1 MRPGKVY
8 LVGAGPGDI
17 GLATL
22 KAVHC
27 LQIADVIVYD
37 QLANP
42 ELLSFASKGAE
53 LVFAGKYASN
63 HVLFQDEIN
72 RLILQRARQGKIVVR
87 LKGGDPLL
95 FGRGAEE
102 ALVLAKAKVAFEVVP
117 GVSSAYSVPAYAG
130 IPVTYRNISSRLN
143 IVTGHETPDK
153 GKATIPWKKLL
164 DKNAT
169 LVVLMGFGNLEKIVR
184 EVGIS
189 AEALATPV
197 AVISNGTRFNQLV
210 VTGKLSNIVSKVKAS
225 GMKPPAIIVI
235 GQVVALRQ
243 KLDWFKPVLP
253 LQGKN
258 ILVTRPEHQASA
270 LTELLERYGAHV
282 EAVPLIRVVPSD
294 DTTRIKAVLKGFSD
308 YAWIIFTSANGVD
321 IFLKMYRAGKYDKAE
336 LKRKK
341 FAAIGQKTADQLE
354 KNGLPVSLVPK
365 DFVQEALA
373 DVIIKGVARK
383 SSRILLVHAAGSRPV
398 LEQRLKSS
406 GIQLDTLDLY
416 RAEPLTKNHDRVREL
431 FAQGKVDAVMLTSSS
446 CVDSFTSI
454 FSKEK
459 LKQLT
464 KKTVVAAIGPISAAS
479 ARKAGLDVTVES
491 REYTIEGVTNA
502 LVEHYLGSQGE
513 KA

>member
-42 ELLSFASKGAE
+42 ELLSFAGKGAE
-53 LVFAGKYASN
+53 LIFAGKYASN
-63 HVLFQDEIN
+63 HVLFQDQIN
-72 RLILQRARQGKIVVR
+72 RLILQKARQGKVVVR

-153 GKATIPWKKLL
+153 GKATIPWKNLL

-169 LVVLMGFGNLEKIVR
+169 LVILMGFGNLEKIVG
-184 EVGIS
+184 EVGTS
-189 AEALATPV
+189 PEALTTPV
-197 AVISNGTRFNQLV
+197 AVISNGTRYNQLV

-243 KLDWFKPVLP
+243 KLDWFKPVQP

-270 LTELLERYGAHV
+270 LTQLLERYGARVH
-282 EAVPLIRVVPSD
+282 AVPLIRIVPST
-294 DTTRIKAVLKGFSD
+294 DTTRITAVLKALD
-308 YAWIIFTSANGVD
+308 TYQWIVFTSANGVD
-321 IFLKMYRAGKYDKAE
+321 IFLKMFRAGKYDKAV
-336 LKRKK
+336 LKRMK
-341 FAAIGQKTADQLE
+341 FAAIGQKTADALE
-354 KNGLPVSLVPK
+354 TNGLPVALVPK

-373 DVIIKGVARK
+373 DVIIKGVAGK
-383 SSRILLVHAAGSRPV
+383 ASRVLLVHAAGSRPV

-406 GIQLDTLDLY
+406 GIKLDTLDLY
-416 RAEPLTKNHDRVREL
+416 RAESLTKNHGRVKKL
-431 FAQGKVDAVMLTSSS
+431 FDQGKIDAVILTSSS
-446 CVDSFTSI
+446 CVESFSGI
-454 FSKEK
+454 FSKEN
-459 LKQLT
+459 LKRLT
-464 KKTVVAAIGPISAAS
+464 KKTVIAAIGPISAAS
-479 ARKAGLDVTVES
+479 ARKAGLAVAVES
-491 REYTIEGVTNA
+491 REYTMEGVTNA
-502 LVEHYLGSQGE
+502 LVDHYLGPQGE